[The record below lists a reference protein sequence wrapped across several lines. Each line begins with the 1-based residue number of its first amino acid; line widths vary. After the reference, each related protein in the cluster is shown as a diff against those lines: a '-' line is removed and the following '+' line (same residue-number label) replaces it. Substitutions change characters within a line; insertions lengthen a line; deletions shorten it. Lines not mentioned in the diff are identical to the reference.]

1 MRAPSFAQA
10 TPHGESPTTI
20 VESTAC
26 VRVFTSV
33 TASPSKRVTTAS
45 ESAGLQTG
53 LASARATRQ
62 VPPVHVSPPLHGSPS
77 SQSASRVHGTGS
89 VVVVGTGTVV
99 EELDDVEV
107 VDDSGGAVDDDVVVV
122 VATVLVVGSSV
133 VVVVGIEGDV
143 VLDVVWTVVDVVC
156 TVVEEELVDVELV
169 VVGCSVLVE
178 LVDDVDVELVV
189 GTGDVVLV
197 EDVLVEEVVD

>member
-99 EELDDVEV
+99 EELDDV
-107 VDDSGGAVDDDVVVV
+107 
-122 VATVLVVGSSV
+122 VLVVDSAV
-133 VVVVGIEGDV
+133 VDVVGIEGDV

-169 VVGCSVLVE
+169 VVGCSV
-178 LVDDVDVELVV
+178 
-189 GTGDVVLV
+189 
-197 EDVLVEEVVD
+197 